1 MVFCMFLGYHCR
13 KAAFF
18 TSPGG
23 SPYLSARQQEDRRS
37 KTSDLAC
44 LSRAFAGDL
53 RVGKNLVA
61 SRFLGLSHIYIYI
74 HTYIYIYIQVTTPL
88 TKLLSEMILVVKLQ
102 FCRLDTTHVRW
113 GY

>member
-61 SRFLGLSHIYIYI
+61 SRFLGLSHIYIYTGDNP
-74 HTYIYIYIQVTTPL
+74 TY
-88 TKLLSEMILVVKLQ
+88 
-102 FCRLDTTHVRW
+102 
-113 GY
+113 